1 MITYI
6 YDWRSL
12 LWQMSNNTKK
22 GMICVLY
29 EVTYKR
35 RSDRSEKWTEFKEVC
50 PLSEL
55 YDLLKWIERYGDV
68 HKLISVVP
76 FK

>member
-1 MITYI
+1 M
-6 YDWRSL
+6 
-12 LWQMSNNTKK
+12 
-22 GMICVLY
+22 LY
-29 EVTYKR
+29 VVTYKR
-35 RSDRSEKWTEFKEVC
+35 RSDRSEKWTEFKEVR

-55 YDLLKWIERYGDV
+55 YDLMKWIEEHGDV